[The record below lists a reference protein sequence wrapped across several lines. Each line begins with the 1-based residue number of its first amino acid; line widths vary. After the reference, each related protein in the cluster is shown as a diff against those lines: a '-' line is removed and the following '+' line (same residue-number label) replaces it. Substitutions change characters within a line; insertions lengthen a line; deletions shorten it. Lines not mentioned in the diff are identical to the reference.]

1 MNNSALQTC
10 ITKIKLGSHLF
21 HIERGRWGK
30 KVDIKERICSVC
42 NVIEDEFHCFVE
54 CPCYSEIRKGLLPP
68 NLKKSPS
75 MFNFIEYFRCNNKEN
90 FYKMGLLYFTILKK
104 HKKELLDR
112 IVIPAKMY

>member
-1 MNNSALQTC
+1 M
-10 ITKIKLGSHLF
+10 F

-54 CPCYSEIRKGLLPP
+54 CPCFSEIRKGLLPL

-75 MFNFIEYFRCNNKEN
+75 MINFIEFFRCNSKEN
-90 FYKMGLLYFTILKK
+90 FHKMGLLCFTILKK
-104 HKKELLDR
+104 YKKELLDS
-112 IVIPAKMY
+112 